1 MNGWGGYH
9 RKQYTRYG
17 NKRLIQIKSYLPRIK
32 KDIDLNSDFSNL
44 KYLIKKGG
52 NK

>member
-1 MNGWGGYH
+1 MNGWDGYH
-9 RKQYTRYG
+9 RTQYSRHG

-32 KDIDLNSDFSNL
+32 KDIDLKSDFNNL

>member
-1 MNGWGGYH
+1 MDG
-9 RKQYTRYG
+9 RFG

-32 KDIDLNSDFSNL
+32 KDTGLKSDFNNL